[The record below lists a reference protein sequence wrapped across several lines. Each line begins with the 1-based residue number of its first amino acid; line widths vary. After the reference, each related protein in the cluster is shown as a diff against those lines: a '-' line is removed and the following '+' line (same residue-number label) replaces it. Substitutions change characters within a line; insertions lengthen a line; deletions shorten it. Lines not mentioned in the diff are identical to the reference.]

1 MSQAG
6 AVPPARPRVLVLS
19 LSDLARDAR
28 VSRQVAELAR
38 HAEVTVAALAPGA
51 PGVEFIAWPGRDL
64 AAPLRWLRGS
74 AKLLG
79 LHALAYW
86 VSPAHHALL
95 RTLRGRHF
103 DIIVANDPETLPVA
117 LAVPAAR
124 RLFDAHE
131 FSPRQHEE
139 SLAWRLVSGRHADW
153 LLRRHAR
160 HADAMLTV
168 SHGLARA
175 YAGEYGLRAVV
186 MPNAASYVAL
196 APSPVQPGLV
206 RLVHHGTAVRA
217 RHLETMLDAMRL
229 LDDRFRLELVLVP
242 AEADYF
248 RELQARAAGDERI
261 RVRGPV
267 SMAELPAMLNAH
279 DVGLLLY
286 PPVNFNVA
294 NCLPNKVFDF
304 LQGRI
309 PIATGPTPEVV
320 DLVRRTGAGVVA
332 VDFTAAALADAL
344 RPLDDTAIAALK
356 QAADRAAAQESFEHY
371 AAILVREVFGRD
383 PAPETA

>member
-1 MSQAG
+1 MA
-6 AVPPARPRVLVLS
+6 ALLPARPRVLVLS

-28 VSRQVAELAR
+28 VSRQIAEISR
-38 HAEVTVAALAPGA
+38 HADVTVAALAPGEPFA
-51 PGVEFIAWPGRDL
+51 EYIAWPGRDL
-64 AAPLRWLRGS
+64 VAPLRWLRGA
-74 AKLLG
+74 AKVMG
-79 LHALAYW
+79 LHWLAYW

-95 RTLRGRHF
+95 RKLRARRF
-103 DIIVANDPETLPVA
+103 DIVVANDPETLPMA
-117 LAVPAAR
+117 MAVPAAR
-124 RLFDAHE
+124 HLFDAHE

-153 LLRRHAR
+153 LLRRHAHR
-160 HADAMLTV
+160 ADAMITV

-175 YAGEYGLRAVV
+175 YASEYGLRAVV
-186 MPNAASYVAL
+186 MPNAARYVSQ
-196 APSPVQPGLV
+196 APSPVRPGLV

-217 RHLETMLDAMRL
+217 RHLETLLDAMRL

-248 RELQARAAGDERI
+248 RELQARAAGDARI
-261 RVRGPV
+261 CIRGPV
-267 SMAELPAMLNAH
+267 SMAELPAMLNTH

-332 VDFTAAALADAL
+332 TDFTAAALADVL
-344 RPLDDTAIAALK
+344 RPLDDAAIACLK
-356 QAADRAAAQESFEHY
+356 READRAAGRESFEHY

-383 PAPETA
+383 MSVETP